1 MMYQSKK
8 KSSNPTY
15 LHVKI
20 PIVVLDYQPTI
31 LTNQIKKEGRKESPK
46 WDSNTRPAAYEADAL
61 PTELLRRLSTIDTS
75 TTLDI
80 GSRTVQPERIFDID
94 IRFQTNSAC
103 NSYINRNIQLLYSP

>member
-8 KSSNPTY
+8 KLSNPTY
-15 LHVKI
+15 LHLKI

-61 PTELLRRLSTIDTS
+61 PTELLRRLSS
-75 TTLDI
+75 LLRI
-80 GSRTVQPERIFDID
+80 GVRV
-94 IRFQTNSAC
+94 
-103 NSYINRNIQLLYSP
+103 LV

>member
-8 KSSNPTY
+8 KLSNPTY
-15 LHVKI
+15 LHLKI

-61 PTELLRRLSTIDTS
+61 PTELLRRLSS
-75 TTLDI
+75 LL
-80 GSRTVQPERIFDID
+80 RTGVRVSGWNGYSV
-94 IRFQTNSAC
+94 IRH
-103 NSYINRNIQLLYSP
+103 IL